1 MIEKLKNKIILDSEW
16 SVGLFHRIFRL
27 NQDLK
32 KEIHDILTVQMES
45 KEMVARE
52 QKLNYLINQ
61 LNYLF
66 YESSKGK
73 SQFCELTQSI
83 YRQLNIF
90 ETIAW
95 FINDSQRKIKD
106 ESKNSFDIFSTCFEF
121 ISNYLYDS

>member
-1 MIEKLKNKIILDSEW
+1 MIAKLKNKIILDSEW

-66 YESSKGK
+66 FESSKGK

>member
-1 MIEKLKNKIILDSEW
+1 MIEKLKNKSILDSEW

-66 YESSKGK
+66 FESSKGK